1 VGAAGEEVL
10 VLRVSALACAVL
22 ALAACGGAGDDA
34 SEDVQPDAVI
44 AQAADATVDA
54 GSYRMAMVTD
64 MTMEG
69 AGDGPLTMSA
79 EGEFDPDE
87 RLGHMTM
94 DMSELAQGQAAG
106 PLEAE
111 VIFDGLVFYMKM
123 PFLQQT
129 QPGLKEWIRFDLQAL
144 GEEAGLDLDQLMQL
158 GSQSDPSQTLAYLR
172 AASDDIQEVGSEE
185 VRGVE
190 TTHYRMTVDLS
201 RVAETA
207 PSDQRE
213 ALQAQIDELIEK
225 SGIQEVPTE
234 VWIDEDGLVRR
245 QRVTY
250 ENMAFAPGAHGD
262 MTITM
267 ELFDFGVD
275 VEVEPPPAGQ
285 VVDLQELLEGGQQ

>member
-1 VGAAGEEVL
+1 
-10 VLRVSALACAVL
+10 VLRLSALVFAVL
-22 ALAACGGAGDDA
+22 ALAACGGAGEDA

-44 AQAADATVDA
+44 AQAADATVDG

-64 MTMEG
+64 LTTEG
-69 AGDGPLTMSA
+69 AGNGPLSMSA

-106 PLEAE
+106 PLKSE
-111 VIFDGLVFYMKM
+111 VIFDGLVFYMRM
-123 PFLQQT
+123 PFLQQV

-144 GEEAGLDLDQLMQL
+144 GQEAGLDFDQLMQL
-158 GSQSDPSQTLAYLR
+158 GSQSDPSQALAYLR

-190 TTHYRMTVDLS
+190 TTHYRMTVDLA
-201 RVAETA
+201 RVAAAA
-207 PSDQRE
+207 PPAQRE

-225 SGIQEVPTE
+225 SRIQDVPTD

-245 QRVTY
+245 QRLTY
-250 ENMAFAPGAHGD
+250 ENMAFAPGVHGD
-262 MTITM
+262 MTMTM

-275 VEVEPPPAGQ
+275 VEVEPPPASQ